1 MRPRLVALVV
11 LAVVLALAAALAR
24 RRHLDARRLADQR
37 AAAVGA
43 HALSAT
49 LDRCLFGEEPVDD
62 RARPRARRVALHR
75 DTAPAWPGACATHAL
90 ALVDAVR
97 RAPAPP
103 PPLARAADRAMAVTR
118 ALTDNAL
125 LAAAKGFRDGT
136 SDVDA
141 FAWAPLV
148 AALHAADRSL
158 ATAYGLGPARAP
170 RVPAPRALASA
181 AGDVVP
187 ASVAPGSTVAGV
199 SAAAGTLSVLFI
211 EPGRERVFCR
221 TRDRGVTVACR
232 RLRGDVAP
240 GYLVAND
247 DAEALLLRA
256 DPGATIAPADALDA
270 PVFTVGGPLVR
281 SLAARVSGGTL
292 YAVADVAG
300 AMTLARCPRGAP
312 CARFPLGA
320 PRRATPRCSPRAPPA
335 GGSAWRRPDATP
347 ALVARRLS
355 PDAPPA
361 DARHGDGPRLGRHAA
376 RELPRRRRRVRR
388 RDRRGPRAPRRLR
401 SGCAP
406 ARPRG
411 AHGRRRPRGARVRR
425 GGRDAR
431 RDLALVGSCERRGGC
446 AEPVALDG
454 QRSVARVGGEL
465 VVVSTTRDGGDGL
478 RARHGAP
485 GDVARARAFAVDD
498 DAAHGGV
505 SARDLWLFTAGDH
518 LVLFA
523 TGATTAVLW
532 SSDRGERWQASREP
546 VDARPMRL
554 GVVR

>member
-1 MRPRLVALVV
+1 MRPRVVALVV

-49 LDRCLFGEEPVDD
+49 LDRCLFGDEPVDD
-62 RARPRARRVALHR
+62 RSLVARARRVALHR
-75 DTAPAWPGACATHAL
+75 DTAPTWPGACATHAL

-103 PPLARAADRAMAVTR
+103 TPLVRAADRAMAVTR

-125 LAAAKGFRDGT
+125 PAAVKGFRDGT

-148 AALHAADRSL
+148 AALHVADRSL
-158 ATAYGLGPARAP
+158 ATAYGLGPARAL
-170 RVPAPRALASA
+170 RVPALHALASA

-187 ASVAPGSTVAGV
+187 VSVAPGATVAGV

-232 RLRGDVAP
+232 RLSGDATP
-240 GYLVAND
+240 RYLVAND

-256 DPGATIAPADALDA
+256 DPNATIAPADALDA
-270 PVFTVGGPLVR
+270 PVFTLGGPLVP

-320 PRRATPRCSPRAPPA
+320 PATGDAAVLSTGAARWWLGVATPDASP
-335 GGSAWRRPDATP
+335 S
-347 ALVARRLS
+347 LVARRLS

-361 DARHGDGPRLGRHAA
+361 EPVTVTALTSAATLLASCRADGVAYVAATDGARAHLVAFEADGPPRVLGA
-376 RELPRRRRRVRR
+376 LQGV
-388 RDRRGPRAPRRLR
+388 G
-401 SGCAP
+401 AP
-406 ARPRG
+406 AELACDAMG
-411 AHGRRRPRGARVRR
+411 ATLVGTS
-425 GGRDAR
+425 
-431 RDLALVGSCERRGGC
+431 LVGSCARRGGC
-446 AEPVALDG
+446 AEPFALDG
-454 QRSVARVGGEL
+454 QRRVARVGGEL

-485 GDVARARAFAVDD
+485 GELTRARAFAVDD

-505 SARDLWLFTAGDH
+505 SARDLWLFTAGDR

-532 SSDRGERWQASREP
+532 SDDRGERWHASREP

>member
-1 MRPRLVALVV
+1 MRPRVVALVV
-11 LAVVLALAAALAR
+11 LAVVLGLAAALAR

-43 HALSAT
+43 HALSAA
-49 LDRCLFGEEPVDD
+49 LDRCLFGDEPVDD
-62 RARPRARRVALHR
+62 RSLAARARRVALHR

-125 LAAAKGFRDGT
+125 LAATKGFRDGT

-141 FAWAPLV
+141 FTWAPLV

-181 AGDVVP
+181 AGDLVP
-187 ASVAPGSTVAGV
+187 ASVAPGATVAGV

-240 GYLVAND
+240 PYLVAND

-256 DPGATIAPADALDA
+256 DPGATIAPADSLDA
-270 PVFTVGGPLVR
+270 PVFTVGAPLVR

-320 PRRATPRCSPRAPPA
+320 AVTGDAAVLSSSAARWWLGVATS
-335 GGSAWRRPDATP
+335 DATP

-361 DARHGDGPRLGRHAA
+361 DPVTVTALTSGATLLASCHADGVAYAAASDGPRAHLVAFEADAPPRVLGTLTGVGVPAELVCDAA
-376 RELPRRRRRVRR
+376 
-388 RDRRGPRAPRRLR
+388 
-401 SGCAP
+401 
-406 ARPRG
+406 G
-411 AHGRRRPRGARVRR
+411 ATLVGAS
-425 GGRDAR
+425 
-431 RDLALVGSCERRGGC
+431 LVGSCERRGGC

-454 QRSVARVGGEL
+454 QRRVARVGGEL

-485 GDVARARAFAVDD
+485 GEITRARAWAVDD